1 MVMLKRCDDMSY
13 IQKTGG
19 QPGLIAARLRPH
31 PRARETAPS
40 AAPLLRRARAGG
52 RGADRRSQI
61 RPVPDKQIFS

>member
-31 PRARETAPS
+31 PRA
-40 AAPLLRRARAGG
+40 LLISLA
-52 RGADRRSQI
+52 
-61 RPVPDKQIFS
+61 